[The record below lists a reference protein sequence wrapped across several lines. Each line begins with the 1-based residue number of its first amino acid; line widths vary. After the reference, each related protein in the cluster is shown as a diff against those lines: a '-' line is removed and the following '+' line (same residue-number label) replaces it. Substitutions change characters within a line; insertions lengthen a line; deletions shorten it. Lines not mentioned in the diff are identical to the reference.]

1 MKLHSHAPPPSALIF
16 FFTTA
21 LLLLLLLHPTE
32 STQPPYSCDSSQPS
46 TSSYP
51 FCKTTLPINQ
61 RVQDLISRLTLDEKI
76 SQLVNSAPPI
86 PRLGIPSYEWWSEA
100 LHGVADVGKGI
111 KLYPTIHNATSFPQV
126 ILTAASFNDHLW
138 YRIGQVIGTEA
149 RAVYNAGQATGMT
162 FWAPNINIFRDPR
175 WGRGQETPGE
185 DPTVTGRYAVSYV
198 RGVQGDSFDGGKHK
212 LGAGGRLQASACCKH
227 FTAYDLD
234 NWNNITRFGFDAC
247 VTQQDLADTYQP
259 PFQKCVQEGQAS
271 GIMCAYNRINGVPS
285 CADHNLLTKV
295 ARGQWDFHGYITSD
309 CDAVSI
315 IYDVQGYAKRPEDAV
330 ADVLKAGMDV
340 NCGSYLKDHTKS
352 AVDQKKLKVSKI
364 DRALHNLFSVRMRLG
379 LFDGNP
385 LNQPYGTIG
394 PDQVCS
400 QLHQALA
407 LEAAQDG
414 IVLLK
419 NSGRL
424 LPLPKAKTISLA
436 VIGPHA
442 NALEAL
448 LGNYHGPPCKSIT
461 PLEALQGYAK
471 NINYHPGC
479 DSVKCPQAALD
490 EASGTAKEADYVVLI
505 VGLDQSQEREE
516 LDRLHL
522 GLPGQQ
528 QELISSVAKVAKKP
542 VILVILSGGP
552 VDISFA
558 KHNKNIGSILWAGYP
573 GEAGG
578 IALAEIIFGEHNPGK
593 SGRLPMA
600 WYTEDYVKMPMTDMR
615 MRCEPKTGYPGRTY
629 RFYTGKKVFDFGYG
643 LSYSNYVY
651 KFSSAASQNKLYLNE
666 SSISPTAKSSDSG
679 RYQLVQ
685 DLGGEFCEKKK
696 LSVRVRVHN
705 HGEMVGKHPVLLFV
719 GEKKP
724 KNGRP
729 MKQLV
734 GFKSVILSAG
744 ERAEIEFDLNPCE
757 HLSHANEEGLMAV
770 EEGSYFL
777 GVGDAKYPLDIVV

>member
-198 RGVQGDSFDGGKHK
+198 RGVQGDSFYGGKHK

-315 IYDVQGYAKRPEDAV
+315 IYDVQGYAKKPEDAV
-330 ADVLKAGMDV
+330 VDVLKAGMDV

-424 LPLPKAKTISLA
+424 LPLPKAKAISLA

-471 NINYHPGC
+471 NIYYHPGC
-479 DSVKCPQAALD
+479 DSVKCPQAAFD
-490 EASGTAKEADYVVLI
+490 EAAGTAKEADYVVLI

-578 IALAEIIFGEHNPGK
+578 IALAEIIFGEHNPG
-593 SGRLPMA
+593 GRLPMA

-685 DLGGEFCEKKK
+685 DLGGEFCEQKK

-770 EEGSYFL
+770 GEGSYFL

>member
-198 RGVQGDSFDGGKHK
+198 RGVQGDSFYGGKHK

-315 IYDVQGYAKRPEDAV
+315 IYDVQGYAKKPEDAV
-330 ADVLKAGMDV
+330 VDVLKAGMDV

-424 LPLPKAKTISLA
+424 LPLPKAKAISLA

-479 DSVKCPQAALD
+479 DSVKCPQAAFD
-490 EASGTAKEADYVVLI
+490 EAAGTAKEADYVVLI

-578 IALAEIIFGEHNPGK
+578 IALAEIIFGEHNPG
-593 SGRLPMA
+593 GRLPMA

-685 DLGGEFCEKKK
+685 DLGGEFCEQKK

-770 EEGSYFL
+770 GEGSYFL

>member
-578 IALAEIIFGEHNPGK
+578 IALAEIIFGEHNPG
-593 SGRLPMA
+593 GRLPMA